1 MKNNI
6 LTNTGLVLLL
16 MLLVVCL
23 LNGWGGML
31 NECFKDVSGIYFG
44 VGFYWVVAL
53 HNFSYYWTCSF
64 IIKVCMVTSGYCICY
79 FVV

>member
-23 LNGWGGML
+23 LNSWGGML
-31 NECFKDVSGIYFG
+31 NECFENVGSIYFG
-44 VGFYWVVAL
+44 VNFYWVITI
-53 HNFSYYWTCSF
+53 HNFSYY
-64 IIKVCMVTSGYCICY
+64 
-79 FVV
+79 

>member
-6 LTNTGLVLLL
+6 LTNIGLVLLL

-31 NECFKDVSGIYFG
+31 NGCFKDVGSIYFG

-53 HNFSYYWTCSF
+53 YSFSYYWTCSF
-64 IIKVCMVTSGYCICY
+64 IIKVCMVTNYCCVCY
-79 FVV
+79 LVV

>member
-16 MLLVVCL
+16 MLLVVSL

-31 NECFKDVSGIYFG
+31 NEYFKVIGNFYFG
-44 VGFYWVVAL
+44 VGSYWIITL

-64 IIKVCMVTSGYCICY
+64 IIKVRMVTSSYCIY
-79 FVV
+79 YLVV